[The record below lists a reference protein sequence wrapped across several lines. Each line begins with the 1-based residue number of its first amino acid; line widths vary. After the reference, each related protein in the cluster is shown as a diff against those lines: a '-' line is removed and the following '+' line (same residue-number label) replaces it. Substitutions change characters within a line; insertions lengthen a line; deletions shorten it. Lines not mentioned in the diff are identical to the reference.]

1 MDRFADRFDSQLYAT
16 EEPVGIGLASEHRDD
31 WLYVPEPVFVRL
43 LHLGA
48 AYRLHQLETLLNRP
62 YVEVELNGTQC
73 AGLLD
78 ELGFIAAVINDPLL
92 VPVLSDLQTRVVAC
106 AQSPDGLLVIDWP

>member
-1 MDRFADRFDSQLYAT
+1 MDRFADRLDPALYAT
-16 EEPVGIGLASEHRDD
+16 EEPVGIGRASQHRDD
-31 WLYVPEPVFVRL
+31 WLYIPEPLFMRL

-48 AYRLHQLETLLNRP
+48 AYRLHVLETLLNP

-78 ELGFIAAVINDPLL
+78 ELVFIAAAVNDPLL
-92 VPVLSDLQTRVVAC
+92 GSVLTELQDRVAAC
-106 AQSPDGLLVIDWP
+106 ARSPDELLVIDWP